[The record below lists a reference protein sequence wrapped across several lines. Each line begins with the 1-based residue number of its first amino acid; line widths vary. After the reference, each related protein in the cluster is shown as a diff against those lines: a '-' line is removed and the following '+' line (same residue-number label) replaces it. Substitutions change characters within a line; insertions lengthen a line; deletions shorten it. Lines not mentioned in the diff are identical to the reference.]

1 MKTILD
7 KYTSYEDARENFKWS
22 ERWQV
27 FDGDKDNFNI
37 AHECVDRHPK
47 TDEAL
52 RIKFSDGREERY
64 TFQQFS
70 DATSQ
75 LANFLKNKGIEK
87 GDRVALLVHPCFQ
100 FYVGMFGIFKRGAVV
115 IPCSP
120 LFGPEAVAY
129 RLEVGKTKAII
140 TTKDKTD
147 LIPEETEKKLNL
159 QIFFADDL
167 LDEISKESTEF
178 KTDTNANELAMIQFS
193 SGTTGAPKTVN
204 YKHGAITVAAPFIRF
219 ALGLRPDDQY
229 FCPSSPA
236 WGHGIWYGTIAP
248 LIFGRAVGTYSG
260 KFDADMCLEAL
271 QNFEITN
278 ISAISSHYRLMVT
291 SPNVDKYRLKLKRLT
306 YTGEPMPKEIF
317 ELIQEKWGVTPHVLY
332 GTTEVGPLTS
342 DFAGFDNW
350 KVKPGSLGRP
360 AIGAEVEALD
370 EDGNVL
376 PAGKVGQMAIKRGD
390 KWIRVGD
397 LVYKDE
403 DGYFWYVSRAD
414 DVIISAGYTIGPIE
428 VEEALMKH
436 PAVEECAVVGSPDKE
451 RGNIVKA
458 FIKLRSGYDAT
469 PVLADEIRDFVKD
482 KLSKHEYPRE
492 IEFIEELP
500 KTPDGKVRR
509 KVLREMEVD
518 RKKKMGV
525 I

>member
-1 MKTILD
+1 
-7 KYTSYEDARENFKWS
+7 
-22 ERWQV
+22 
-27 FDGDKDNFNI
+27 
-37 AHECVDRHPK
+37 
-47 TDEAL
+47 
-52 RIKFSDGREERY
+52 
-64 TFQQFS
+64 
-70 DATSQ
+70 
-75 LANFLKNKGIEK
+75 
-87 GDRVALLVHPCFQ
+87 
-100 FYVGMFGIFKRGAVV
+100 
-115 IPCSP
+115 
-120 LFGPEAVAY
+120 
-129 RLEVGKTKAII
+129 
-140 TTKDKTD
+140 
-147 LIPEETEKKLNL
+147 
-159 QIFFADDL
+159 
-167 LDEISKESTEF
+167 
-178 KTDTNANELAMIQFS
+178 MIQFS

-204 YKHGAITVAAPFIRF
+204 YRHGAITVAAPFIRF
-219 ALGLRPDDQY
+219 ALGLRHDDQY

-260 KFDADMCLEAL
+260 KFDADLCLEAL
-271 QNFEITN
+271 QNFGITN
-278 ISAISSHYRLMVT
+278 ISAIASHYRLMVT
-291 SPNVDKYRLKLKRLT
+291 SPNVDKYNLKLKRLT
-306 YTGEPMPKEIF
+306 YTGEPMPKEVF
-317 ELIQEKWGVTPHVLY
+317 ELIQQKWGVTPHVLY

-360 AIGAEVEALD
+360 AIGAEVEVLD

-376 PAGKVGQMAIKRGD
+376 PPGKVGQMAIKRGD

-403 DGYFWYVSRAD
+403 DGYFWYVSRSD

-458 FIKLRSGYDAT
+458 FIKLRSGYEPT
-469 PVLADEIRDFVKD
+469 PELADEIRNFVKD

-509 KVLREMEVD
+509 KVLREMEVE